1 LVGLKKNDIVYL
13 TLLRSHYLRAA
24 GAKIH
29 KKCSLKSDLEQC
41 HSIRSRRPT
50 FYLTGPAKG
59 PSFDRAPFDGRAPVR
74 PRFDILTPPELSGV
88 LRRVPAPH
96 SPHSHANKPKQG
108 QEHRHRTPVSCW
120 EFLRASLSFVHSDSD
135 CADSVSRDCECVF
148 LVYKYNPMS
157 YSAIIMCA
165 RQPSIANEA
174 YELRPT

>member
-1 LVGLKKNDIVYL
+1 VGLKKNDIVYL

-74 PRFDILTPPELSGV
+74 PRFDILTPPDKTPICAINSARGPSSSVFSFRKPHTAVLTPPAPRLENTLSHRSTTRFSPVHGPTYRP
-88 LRRVPAPH
+88 LEPGKEHFRVPC
-96 SPHSHANKPKQG
+96 G
-108 QEHRHRTPVSCW
+108 YIEGTPASC
-120 EFLRASLSFVHSDSD
+120 FASASKRV
-135 CADSVSRDCECVF
+135 
-148 LVYKYNPMS
+148 
-157 YSAIIMCA
+157 
-165 RQPSIANEA
+165 
-174 YELRPT
+174 